1 MIAQKG
7 HKAADK
13 DITNAKTRILPAYLH
28 CDGRQSTRIH
38 PTTAQ
43 TPQPPST
50 YLAQCSD
57 RYIGGAEKYYGILR
71 TTRKSGRLSGENE

>member
-1 MIAQKG
+1 M
-7 HKAADK
+7 
-13 DITNAKTRILPAYLH
+13 TT
-28 CDGRQSTRIH
+28 TRIH

-57 RYIGGAEKYYGILR
+57 RYIGDAEKYCGILR
-71 TTRKSGRLSGENE
+71 TTRKSGRLWGLGGCRVKTSKSLATYMVNFEIIGSVFAPL